1 MNPYPMPILRVL
13 ANDIQSLFPATDSGQ
28 ERVRW
33 LILTLK
39 AIIVPITASRT
50 SNLLRA
56 IETLFGV
63 NIAEWRYY
71 TFMASVKLPWERLWT
86 RLWHAIPDPLTDGR
100 LLLVLDDSIN
110 PKTGKKVFACQKT
123 FDHAAKINQTR
134 YPWAQTIVTVGLLK
148 LIHGRWSC
156 LPLAFAF
163 YLSRKTLRSGCIRVR
178 GKAVTFRSKFEQA
191 VTLIE
196 RLAGA
201 FSGAP
206 VVVITDTWF
215 GNNGLFKPLRAR
227 LGERVQLLS
236 RLRVNAVLYA
246 IAEHVE
252 GRRGRPR
259 TYGERLGNAAQLAET
274 MRLEATTHRVHVYG
288 REREVVAAERIVM
301 LKTLRCRVR
310 VVWVYRKTQW
320 IALMTTDLNLSVK
333 QIIEFY
339 AARWKIEAGFR
350 ETKQEIGSAHTQ
362 TRNPDAVTNH
372 LHFCMAATTI
382 TWIYAAHLSQA
393 PIRRYASKRT
403 TEYAFA
409 DARRALAKHI
419 AKEGFDIDC
428 PHSRKPDRNPLFSTV
443 MRLVA

>member
-1 MNPYPMPILRVL
+1 MNPYSTPILRAL
-13 ANDIQSLFPATDSGQ
+13 ANDIQSLFPNTDRGQ

-33 LILTLK
+33 FLLTLK

-63 NIAEWRYY
+63 SIAEWRYY
-71 TFMASVKLPWERLWT
+71 TFMASVKLPWERLWA
-86 RLWHAIPDPLTDGR
+86 RLWCAIPDPLTDGR
-100 LLLVLDDSIN
+100 LLLALDDSIN
-110 PKTGKKVFACQKT
+110 PKTGKKVFACQTT

-134 YPWAQTIVTVGLLK
+134 YPWAQTVVTVGLLK

-163 YLSRKTLRSGCIRVR
+163 YLRRKTLRSGCIRVR
-178 GKAVTFRSKFEQA
+178 GKAVIFRSKFEQA

-196 RLAGA
+196 RLVGT
-201 FSGAP
+201 FTEAP
-206 VVVITDTWF
+206 VVVVADSWF
-215 GNNGLFKPLRAR
+215 GNNGLLKPLRAR

-246 IAEHVE
+246 IAELVE

-259 TYGERLGNAAQLAET
+259 KYGERLGNAADLAST
-274 MRLEATTHRVHVYG
+274 MRPEAITYRVHIYG

-310 VVWVYRKTQW
+310 VVWVYRNTQW
-320 IALMTTDLNLSVK
+320 IALMTTDLTLSVK
-333 QIIEFY
+333 QVIEFY
-339 AARWKIEAGFR
+339 AARWKIKAGFR

-382 TWIYAAHLSQA
+382 TWIYATHLPQA

-419 AKEGFDIDC
+419 ANEGFDIDC
-428 PHSRKPDRNPLFSTV
+428 PHSRKPDRNPLISTV